1 MELIKTP
8 SFEAIDNMAELI
20 FNQLKGKTEIDKI
33 KTSVS
38 SKLVKLGSKT
48 FVEEYNKA
56 IKSKDYSKFF

>member
-8 SFEAIDNMAELI
+8 SFVAIDNMAELI